1 MKNYLIENLIRRIK
15 NNILNESVFDKYAAT
30 ITKIIVKGFKS
41 KENVSETFVLERG
54 DELAE
59 FEVNVKFVENK
70 SMDDPYDISGSA
82 GDEDIDIKIK
92 YNPNHF
98 PKAMNDFVSEIKET
112 IVHELEHIGQHN
124 FEDMYIS
131 PKKTNNNLEYLIS
144 DKEVPAYVKG
154 LIARAN
160 RNKKSLSVTMDEWF
174 EENKKKFDNPKKEWK
189 IVKDVWMSW
198 AKEKRNQS
206 KIKKFN

>member
-1 MKNYLIENLIRRIK
+1 MKNYLIENLIKRIK
-15 NNILNESVFDKYAAT
+15 NNILNESVFDKYAST
-30 ITKIIVKGFKS
+30 ITKIIVKGFKN
-41 KENVSETFVLERG
+41 KKNVSEIFVLERG
-54 DELAE
+54 GEEAE

-70 SMDDPYDISGSA
+70 NMGDPYDISGSA

-124 FEDMYIS
+124 FEDMYIQS
-131 PKKTNNNLEYLIS
+131 KKFKNNLEYLTS

-154 LIARAN
+154 FIARAN
-160 RNKKSLSVTMDEWF
+160 RGKKSLSSVMDEWF
-174 EENKKKFDNPKKEWK
+174 KENKKKFDNPEKDWE

-198 AKEKRNQS
+198 AKEKRNQF
-206 KIKKFN
+206 KVKKFN

>member
-1 MKNYLIENLIRRIK
+1 MKNILIENLIRRIK
-15 NNILNESVFDKYAAT
+15 TNILNESVFDKYAT
-30 ITKIIVKGFKS
+30 SITKIIVKGFKN
-41 KENVSETFVLERG
+41 KKDVSELFVLERG
-54 DELAE
+54 GEEAE
-59 FEVNVKFVENK
+59 FEVNVKFVESKN
-70 SMDDPYDISGSA
+70 MDDSYDISGSA

-92 YNPNHF
+92 YNPKYF
-98 PKAMNDFVSEIKET
+98 PTVMNDFVSEIKET

-124 FEDMYIS
+124 FEDMHIKS
-131 PKKTNNNLEYLIS
+131 KKTKNNFEYLIS

-160 RNKKSLSVTMDEWF
+160 RSKKTLSSVMDEWF